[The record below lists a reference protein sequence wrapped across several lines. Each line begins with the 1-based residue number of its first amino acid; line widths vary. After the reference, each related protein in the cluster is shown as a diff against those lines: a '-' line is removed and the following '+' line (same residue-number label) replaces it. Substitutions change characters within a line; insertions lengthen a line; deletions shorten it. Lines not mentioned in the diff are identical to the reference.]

1 MGNGGEL
8 QKVAA
13 EVKQLREEES
23 KLRQENIVLK
33 V

>member
-23 KLRQENIVLK
+23 KLRQDNIAFK